1 MKLLIDNREPNNIV
15 KYISALNNMATNKI
29 DIEQKNLELGD
40 FIFYD
45 EINEKNVLI
54 IERKS
59 LSDLESSI
67 KDGRY
72 NEQSFRLQNSETH
85 NHNIIYLIEGN
96 IINYR
101 NSNFRPTLYSTL
113 LSLLYYKGFSVF
125 NSTNHVETGEI
136 IYNFASKLM
145 REKGKEGY
153 YNNLSKIINK
163 DQNND
168 ENKNTCQT
176 YSDVIKTSKKSNITS
191 DNIMEIMLMQIPG
204 ISSQSAKAICN
215 VYPSFSILLE
225 SLKNSPEK
233 LSEIKLSSGRKVN
246 KNVIDSIKKFLE

>member
-1 MKLLIDNREPNNIV
+1 MKLFIDNREPANII
-15 KYISALNNMATNKI
+15 KYINALNNMSINKI
-29 DIEQKNLELGD
+29 EIEQKNLELGD
-40 FIFYD
+40 FIIYD
-45 EINEKNVLI
+45 EINEKIVLI

-59 LSDLESSI
+59 LADLEASI

-72 NEQSFRLQNSETH
+72 SEQSFRLQNSETH

-113 LSLLYYKGFSVF
+113 LSLLYYKGFSIF

-145 REKGKEGY
+145 REKGKTGY
-153 YNNLSKIINK
+153 YNNLSNLKINSE
-163 DQNND
+163 D
-168 ENKNTCQT
+168 NKNSDQI

-215 VYPSFSILLE
+215 IYPSFTLLLE

-233 LSEIKLSSGRKVN
+233 LSEIKLSSGRKIS
-246 KNVIDSIKKFLE
+246 KRVIISIKEFLQ